1 MSGIDLA
8 RLPNWPELD
17 SLDPVNVRVT
27 DHQGDA
33 RAAVAT
39 FVADCRQLR
48 EQLAL
53 TECVMSRGLPRG
65 WLPTYARN

>member
-1 MSGIDLA
+1 MPDE
-8 RLPNWPELD
+8 PKLD
-17 SLDPVNVRVT
+17 SLDLVNGVIA

-39 FVADCRQLR
+39 LVADCQHLR

-53 TECVMSRGLPRG
+53 AESAMSRGLTRG
-65 WLPTYARN
+65 WLPTYARD